1 MFLRYLSMYLNTSKV
16 TCCFA
21 IASTVFSYICTLWI
35 PIPQNMANASTKFS
49 SFLVKGRFSNLL
61 TNWNTPNTLLGLL
74 EYIMGM
80 HKMVL
85 CLNPLSISTSGSN
98 LLFLEEKKQLT
109 KNTIYLFK
117 KKVQM
122 NSHWRPA
129 SNNLMKYD
137 CQKGYH
143 KSQQWADARND
154 RKHNKKDA
162 KAKNFHIKENG

>member
-1 MFLRYLSMYLNTSKV
+1 MQFLDWGKKTESLLDWNYNTSTIFHVSSEIIIVHYLNTSKV

-98 LLFLEEKKQLT
+98 LYYYLGEEKKPIKI
-109 KNTIYLFK
+109 KN
-117 KKVQM
+117 
-122 NSHWRPA
+122 S
-129 SNNLMKYD
+129 
-137 CQKGYH
+137 
-143 KSQQWADARND
+143 
-154 RKHNKKDA
+154 
-162 KAKNFHIKENG
+162 

>member
-1 MFLRYLSMYLNTSKV
+1 MAKNIHIMDYPFLRTQKKEFDSTKNAIFRLKKKKTESLLDWNYNTIYSTIFHVSSEIIIVHYLNTSKV

-98 LLFLEEKKQLT
+98 LYHFFWKKKKQLK
-109 KNTIYLFK
+109 KN
-117 KKVQM
+117 
-122 NSHWRPA
+122 S
-129 SNNLMKYD
+129 
-137 CQKGYH
+137 
-143 KSQQWADARND
+143 
-154 RKHNKKDA
+154 
-162 KAKNFHIKENG
+162 